1 MYIVAF
7 TFFLFSFFPPPLL
20 PDLETQLRKLRQSSA
35 SLEEEN
41 ALLSRHVESMKVAVE
56 RVQNEVLRQEQKNM
70 QTKAQ
75 LDTVR
80 EVLVDA
86 FKDVILPDSNETP
99 SLGNVDTYIAKL
111 EVAVT
116 EKPEKHPALV
126 ERVSSISKHVEKM
139 LKEKITKGLL
149 ESLLEKSKERM
160 NRKEEDEEIDV
171 VV

>member
-1 MYIVAF
+1 M
-7 TFFLFSFFPPPLL
+7 
-20 PDLETQLRKLRQSSA
+20 
-35 SLEEEN
+35 
-41 ALLSRHVESMKVAVE
+41 AVE